1 MKGFFKKI
9 NTYSFW
15 VSLSSAMLILVQAVG
30 KPLGLEIDEEVY
42 MSVINSVLGAFVLV
56 GIVPKSEANTNFC
69 EDDSSKEVFS
79 PDAKDCTKDNQNSLE
94 LSESDRQLLIS
105 LNNKNN

>member
-30 KPLGLEIDEEVY
+30 RPLGLEIDEEVY
-42 MSVINSVLGAFVLV
+42 MSVINSVLGVFVLV
-56 GIVPKSEANTNFC
+56 GIVPKADPNSNFC
-69 EDDSSKEVFS
+69 EEKTEDVSCASSV
-79 PDAKDCTKDNQNSLE
+79 KDCDENNKDIIE
-94 LSESDRQLLIS
+94 LSEEDRQLLIS
-105 LNNKNN
+105 LNNK